1 MSLVSVGLLVDG
13 ERERRCPEFNPD
25 RMYALAE
32 YRDMHMLINRESH
45 YWYALCT
52 RICIP
57 HILAGTIGFF
67 ESYLINSACLHMLS
81 ST

>member
-32 YRDMHMLINRESH
+32 YRDMHMLINRESLLVCLM
-45 YWYALCT
+45 YTNLY
-52 RICIP
+52 IS
-57 HILAGTIGFF
+57 HIGRHDWFL
-67 ESYLINSACLHMLS
+67 
-81 ST
+81 